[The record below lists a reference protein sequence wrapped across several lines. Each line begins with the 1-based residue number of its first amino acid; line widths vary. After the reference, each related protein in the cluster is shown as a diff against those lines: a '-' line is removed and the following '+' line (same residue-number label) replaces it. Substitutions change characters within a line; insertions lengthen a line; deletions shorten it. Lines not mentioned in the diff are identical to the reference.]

1 MYKSVLTAVSY
12 KAKTFLEFYLLWKP
26 RGDSNS
32 QPRGKYHGS
41 MQLSYWATHKLT
53 NQKFLKNERKLGR
66 EDGFAP
72 STSKGL
78 PLVLCY

>member
-1 MYKSVLTAVSY
+1 MTYKKKCRPLSANE
-12 KAKTFLEFYLLWKP
+12 KIFFEIYLLGKT

-53 NQKFLKNERKLGR
+53 NQK
-66 EDGFAP
+66 
-72 STSKGL
+72 S
-78 PLVLCY
+78 

>member
-1 MYKSVLTAVSY
+1 MSANEKI
-12 KAKTFLEFYLLWKP
+12 FFEIYLLGKP

-32 QPRGKYHGS
+32 QPRGKYHGY

-53 NQKFLKNERKLGR
+53 NQKFLKNERKLGG

-72 STSKGL
+72 STSKEPSPGDL
-78 PLVLCY
+78 LLIYSPQK